1 MDYVLFDVC
10 LKFICGFSTVTL
22 LVKKSETEISEDDE
36 AAGEGPVGWA
46 AEVASWAFDRDSE
59 LGFNKLKWHH
69 LFQRLMRAVSRVNI
83 FFCLFEYIR

>member
-36 AAGEGPVGWA
+36 AAGEWTSGLSRWG
-46 AEVASWAFDRDSE
+46 SK
-59 LGFNKLKWHH
+59 LGFW
-69 LFQRLMRAVSRVNI
+69 
-83 FFCLFEYIR
+83 

>member
-36 AAGEGPVGWA
+36 AAGEWTSGL
-46 AEVASWAFDRDSE
+46 SS
-59 LGFNKLKWHH
+59 
-69 LFQRLMRAVSRVNI
+69 
-83 FFCLFEYIR
+83 